1 VLLTLLSLLVVL
13 GVLIFVH
20 ELGHFLAAKWAGI
33 YVHRFSV
40 GMGTPVKALTFRRG
54 ETEYAISWLPL
65 GGYVRMA
72 SREEEATSTA
82 LEGGAEELPPVPADR
97 MFEAKPVWKRFIVL
111 IAGVTMNVLFAWL
124 VFSGLA
130 LKNGRAV
137 NPVTTVGA
145 VDAEFVPPGAEAIKE
160 LRAGDR
166 ITAINGTPVT
176 SWTDVEDA
184 FMAGGESL
192 EFTLADGRTVTVPVH
207 ADAVESRLRL
217 AAALQP
223 FTAAVAGR
231 VIKGR
236 PAERA
241 GMLEGDTIVGV
252 DGQAVAQWGDV
263 LEVIEASPGRTLQLT
278 VGRADGRTQFTV
290 VPDSAEVEDST
301 GAKRWVGKVGVEVFR
316 GTRFEPYPS
325 LWAALGAGAKQTLGA
340 STTIVRTVRGM
351 FSGRVS
357 SKSVGGPIAIGQM
370 AGETARLGLDAFLA
384 FMAIISVNLAVLN
397 LLPIPVLDGGQ
408 LVFLLAEG
416 VLGRPLPLKLREKLT
431 LLGLA
436 LVGTLMA
443 LAFWNDIRRVIE
455 SLGR

>member
-1 VLLTLLSLLVVL
+1 
-13 GVLIFVH
+13 
-20 ELGHFLAAKWAGI
+20 
-33 YVHRFSV
+33 
-40 GMGTPVKALTFRRG
+40 VKALSFKRG

-145 VDAEFVPPGAEAIKE
+145 VDTAFVPKGAEAIAE

-166 ITAINGTPVT
+166 ITAINGRPVD
-176 SWTDVEDA
+176 SWTDVDDA
-184 FMAGGESL
+184 FMEGGESL
-192 EFTLADGRTVTVPVH
+192 VFTLADGRTVTVPVH
-207 ADAVESRLRL
+207 ADDVEGRLRL
-217 AAALQP
+217 SAALQP

-241 GMLEGDTIVGV
+241 GMQEGDTIVGV
-252 DGQAVAQWGDV
+252 DGTPVAQWGDV
-263 LEVIEASPGRTLQLT
+263 LQVIERSPGRTLQLT
-278 VGRADGRTQFTV
+278 VGRPGGRQELSVRPESTEVADTAGT
-290 VPDSAEVEDST
+290 
-301 GAKRWVGKVGVEVFR
+301 KRWVGKVGVEVFR
-316 GTRFEPYPS
+316 GTRFEPYPNVF
-325 LWAALGAGAKQTLGA
+325 AALGAGAKQTLSA

-384 FMAIISVNLAVLN
+384 FMALISVNLAVLN

-408 LVFLLAEG
+408 ILFLLAVG
-416 VLGRPLPLKLREKLT
+416 VLGRPLPLKLRERLT

-436 LVGTLMA
+436 IVGTLMA
-443 LAFWNDIRRVIE
+443 LAFWNDIRRVLE
-455 SLGR
+455 AWSR

>member
-1 VLLTLLSLLVVL
+1 
-13 GVLIFVH
+13 
-20 ELGHFLAAKWAGI
+20 
-33 YVHRFSV
+33 
-40 GMGTPVKALTFRRG
+40 
-54 ETEYAISWLPL
+54 
-65 GGYVRMA
+65 
-72 SREEEATSTA
+72 
-82 LEGGAEELPPVPADR
+82 
-97 MFEAKPVWKRFIVL
+97 
-111 IAGVTMNVLFAWL
+111 
-124 VFSGLA
+124 
-130 LKNGRAV
+130 
-137 NPVTTVGA
+137 
-145 VDAEFVPPGAEAIKE
+145 
-160 LRAGDR
+160 
-166 ITAINGTPVT
+166 
-176 SWTDVEDA
+176 
-184 FMAGGESL
+184 
-192 EFTLADGRTVTVPVH
+192 
-207 ADAVESRLRL
+207 
-217 AAALQP
+217 
-223 FTAAVAGR
+223 
-231 VIKGR
+231 
-236 PAERA
+236 
-241 GMLEGDTIVGV
+241 
-252 DGQAVAQWGDV
+252 
-263 LEVIEASPGRTLQLT
+263 
-278 VGRADGRTQFTV
+278 
-290 VPDSAEVEDST
+290 
-301 GAKRWVGKVGVEVFR
+301 VGVEVFR